1 MGGPLE
7 SAVLTELY
15 LLRRRSLLARLAG
28 RVGHWHTAEDL
39 AQDAWVQL
47 TRAVATQPV
56 NRPEAFLN
64 ETARNIAT
72 DHARRAR
79 RRARVETEYFDP
91 AALEDVATDA
101 PSAEAC
107 LMERE
112 RITALRTALA
122 ALPERAQEVWRLS
135 YVEGWSYARIAEDL
149 GVSRNTVYNDMKLVM
164 GHCRDVLRRV
174 EGD

>member
-91 AALEDVATDA
+91 AALEDVADRRPFRRSLSYGTRADN
-101 PSAEAC
+101 SAADGPC
-107 LMERE
+107 R
-112 RITALRTALA
+112 AARTRAGSLA
-122 ALPERAQEVWRLS
+122 AFLCRRLELCPDRGGS
-135 YVEGWSYARIAEDL
+135 
-149 GVSRNTVYNDMKLVM
+149 
-164 GHCRDVLRRV
+164 RRV
-174 EGD
+174 AQYSLQ